1 MMEVISILF
10 HKHVSE
16 IYCMKKKKIKID
28 ALSLIIYDYS
38 YSINLRH
45 IYIRYHS
52 VEKGKSLL
60 NSILW
65 KKGLLEHQLDRKP
78 NLKIFQDTYIKENW
92 KFLNIEEKL
101 FIWIW
106 G

>member
-1 MMEVISILF
+1 
-10 HKHVSE
+10 
-16 IYCMKKKKIKID
+16 MKYTVWKKKIKID

-78 NLKIFQDTYIKENW
+78 NLKIFQDIYIKE
-92 KFLNIEEKL
+92 KL
-101 FIWIW
+101 KIS
-106 G
+106 